1 MCDTLV
7 ALGNSTKDGSV
18 IFGKNSD
25 RKFNEPQLITYAPRK
40 RHTKGEELTCTH
52 ISIPQIS
59 ETNAVLLS
67 QPWWIW
73 GAEMGA
79 NEYGVVI
86 GNESIFT
93 KEPLKEI
100 GLLGMDLV
108 RLGLERGKSAKE
120 ALDTII
126 DLLEKYGQG
135 GIHINPGINYHNS
148 MIITDSEEAF
158 VIEIAGEWWVVD
170 IVENFRSI
178 SNDISI
184 RGKGDFRREG
194 IIQHA
199 IEAGYC
205 KDDDDFDFAF
215 TFSSPRAMPSYTECT
230 MRQLKENK
238 NEITPALMMEFL
250 REHEGGICRHRMSDI
265 TAGSMVSHLHK
276 EIEKSIHWFT
286 GSMLPCLSVFKPYN
300 FPIEAQRVIEA
311 KKYTEINPDWFWT
324 KHAEFIK
331 PFVKRPTRKNLDR
344 DDYIKKLRPVEEDLI
359 AKVDN
364 LVLKGNEISS
374 KDFKL
379 KIISLNEE
387 AWKKSLELIT

>member
-1 MCDTLV
+1 MCDILV
-7 ALGNSTKDGSV
+7 AIGNSTKDGNV
-18 IFGKNSD
+18 IFGKSSD
-25 RKFNEPQLITYAPRK
+25 RKSDGIQLITYSPRK
-40 RHTKGEELTCTH
+40 SYSKGDELTCTY
-52 ISIPQIS
+52 ITIPQVN
-59 ETNAVLLS
+59 ETASVILS

-86 GNESIFT
+86 GNEAVFT
-93 KEPLKEI
+93 KEPLKDI

-126 DLLEKYGQG
+126 DLLEKHGQG
-135 GIHINPGINYHNS
+135 GTHLQPGINYHNS
-148 MIITDSEEAF
+148 LIITDPKEAY
-158 VIEIAGEWWVVD
+158 VIEMAGDWWIVD

-205 KDDDDFDFAF
+205 RDDNDFDFAI
-215 TFSSPRAMPSYTECT
+215 TFSSPRAMPSYTECS

-250 REHEGGICRHRMSDI
+250 REHEGGICRHRPSDI
-265 TAGSMVSHLHK
+265 TAGSMVSNLHK
-276 EIEKSIHWFT
+276 EIEKSVHWFT
-286 GSMLPCLSVFKPYN
+286 GTMLPCLSVFKPYN
-300 FPIEAQRVIEA
+300 FPIEAQRVLEA
-311 KKYTEINPDWFWT
+311 KKYTKINPDWFWT

-331 PFVKRPTRKNLDR
+331 PFVKRPHRKNLER
-344 DDYIKKLRPVEEDLI
+344 DEYIKKLRPVEEDLI
-359 AKVDN
+359 TKVDN
-364 LVLKGNEISS
+364 LISKGNEISS
-374 KDFKL
+374 EDFNLQIK
-379 KIISLNEE
+379 SLNKE
-387 AWKKSLELIT
+387 AWTKSEEMIT